1 MANACNGGAAQ
12 DSAHHRAAIDLIHL
26 GRSLEIELVREPIAS
41 KTGALG
47 RVPTSYGRLPLRCS
61 TAT

>member
-47 RVPTSYGRLPLRCS
+47 VSFQEVVHSL
-61 TAT
+61 